1 VNTVHFIFSDLHTL
15 LTLTYQHLELVTISL
30 AVAIITA
37 IPIGIVITFNENIA
51 RKVLNIAGIIMTIP
65 SIAMFGMMIPILSLV
80 NQGIGFVPA
89 VCALILYAQLPIVRN
104 TYTAIKNVDPNTV
117 EAALGMGM
125 TRSQILWEIQLPL
138 SLSLIMGGVRTA
150 AVMNIGIAAI
160 AAYIGAGGIGIYI
173 TRGISTTYDEMV
185 LAGAIAVSVLA
196 IFADFVL
203 GFLEKALTPRGL
215 K

>member
-1 VNTVHFIFSDLHTL
+1 MNTVHFIFSDLHTL
-15 LTLTYQHLELVTISL
+15 LTLTYQHLELVIISL

-51 RKVLNIAGIIMTIP
+51 RKVLNIVGIIMTIP

-150 AVMNIGIAAI
+150 VVMNIGIAAI

>member
-1 VNTVHFIFSDLHTL
+1 MNTVHFIFSDLHTL

-150 AVMNIGIAAI
+150 VVMNIGIAAI

-203 GFLEKALTPRGL
+203 GLLEKALTPRGL

>member
-1 VNTVHFIFSDLHTL
+1 MNTVHFIFSDLHTL

-150 AVMNIGIAAI
+150 VVMNIGIAAI

>member
-1 VNTVHFIFSDLHTL
+1 VNTIHFIFSDLHTL
-15 LTLTYQHLELVTISL
+15 LTLTYQHLELVIISL

-51 RKVLNIAGIIMTIP
+51 RKVLNIVGIIMTIP

-150 AVMNIGIAAI
+150 VVMNIGIAAI

>member
-1 VNTVHFIFSDLHTL
+1 MNTIHFIFSDLHTL
-15 LTLTYQHLELVTISL
+15 LTLTYQHLELVIISL

-51 RKVLNIAGIIMTIP
+51 RKVLNIVGIIMTIP

-150 AVMNIGIAAI
+150 VVMNIGIAAI

>member
-1 VNTVHFIFSDLHTL
+1 MNTIHFIFSDLHTL
-15 LTLTYQHLELVTISL
+15 LTLTYQHLELVIISL

-51 RKVLNIAGIIMTIP
+51 RKVLNIVGIIMTIP

-89 VCALILYAQLPIVRN
+89 ICALILYAQLPIVRN

-150 AVMNIGIAAI
+150 VVMNIGIAAI

>member
-1 VNTVHFIFSDLHTL
+1 MNTVHFIFSHLHTL
-15 LTLTYQHLELVTISL
+15 LILTYQHLELVIISL

-89 VCALILYAQLPIVRN
+89 ICALILYAQFPIVRN

-138 SLSLIMGGVRTA
+138 SLSLIVGGVRTA
-150 AVMNIGIAAI
+150 VVINIGIAAI

-173 TRGISTTYDEMV
+173 ARGISTTYDEMV

-196 IFADFVL
+196 IFADFAL
-203 GFLEKALTPRGL
+203 GLLEKALTPGGL

>member
-1 VNTVHFIFSDLHTL
+1 MNTIHFIFSDLHTL
-15 LTLTYQHLELVTISL
+15 LTLTYQHLELVIISL

-89 VCALILYAQLPIVRN
+89 ICALILYAQLPIVRN

-150 AVMNIGIAAI
+150 VVMNIGIAAI

>member
-1 VNTVHFIFSDLHTL
+1 MNTIHFNFSDLHTL
-15 LTLTYQHLELVTISL
+15 LTLTYQHLELVIISL

-51 RKVLNIAGIIMTIP
+51 RKVLNIVGIIMTIP

-150 AVMNIGIAAI
+150 VVMNIGIAAI

-203 GFLEKALTPRGL
+203 GLLEKALTPRGL

>member
-1 VNTVHFIFSDLHTL
+1 MNTIHFIFSDLHTL

-51 RKVLNIAGIIMTIP
+51 RKVLNIVGIIMTIP